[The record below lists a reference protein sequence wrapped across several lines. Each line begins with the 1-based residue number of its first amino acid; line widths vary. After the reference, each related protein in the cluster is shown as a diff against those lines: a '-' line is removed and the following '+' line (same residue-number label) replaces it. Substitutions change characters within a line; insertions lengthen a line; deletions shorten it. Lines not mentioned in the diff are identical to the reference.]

1 MENKIK
7 RIIAILLAVC
17 FVVSL
22 TAMAASAQKHPVIS
36 NEGNNDP
43 IIGNAVSNEHVN
55 SGSDCTNGSGSCP
68 WRNLNPNDNSPDDPY
83 TSP

>member
-36 NEGNNDP
+36 NEGNNNP
-43 IIGNAVSNEHVN
+43 IGNAVSNEHVG
-55 SGSDCTNGSGSCP
+55 SGGDCTNGSGGCP
-68 WRNLNPNDNSPDDPY
+68 WRNLNPNDNSLNDPY
-83 TSP
+83 TSS

>member
-22 TAMAASAQKHPVIS
+22 TSMAASAQKHPVIS
-36 NEGNNDP
+36 NEGNNGP
-43 IIGNAVSNEHVN
+43 AGNAMSNELVDA
-55 SGSDCTNGSGSCP
+55 GSDCDNGAGGCP
-68 WRNLNPNDNSPDDPY
+68 WRHSNLNDNNPDD
-83 TSP
+83 S

>member
-36 NEGNNDP
+36 NEGNNGP
-43 IIGNAVSNEHVN
+43 TGNAMSYELVD
-55 SGSDCTNGSGSCP
+55 SGSDCTNGAGSCP
-68 WRNLNPNDNSPDDPY
+68 WRNSNPTDNNPNDS
-83 TSP
+83 

>member
-36 NEGNNDP
+36 NGWNNNNP
-43 IIGNAVSNEHVN
+43 IGNALSNKYVD
-55 SGSDCTNGSGSCP
+55 SGSDCTNGSGCP
-68 WRNLNPNDNSPDDPY
+68 WRNLNPNDNSPHDPY
-83 TSP
+83 TSS